1 MVGIDDETGDGG
13 EAKDSR
19 RVNVLAV
26 TGDLLVDVGRA
37 LRSGS
42 TISDGRMSGLSA

>member
-37 LRSGS
+37 LRVHACPLSSGA
-42 TISDGRMSGLSA
+42 IGE